1 MSPTRLAPRAPALA
15 VDVSADGIRLPIA
28 RARIA
33 EIARDVL
40 HGEGVRDALLSIAFV
55 SRARIAAMNREHL
68 GHRGATVV
76 ISFGF
81 QRVNREAPVVGDVYI
96 CPEVAR
102 VRARENGV
110 GVREELT
117 RLVVHGVLHVLGH
130 DQPEED
136 GRESSP
142 MWEKQEGIVR
152 RLLAPPRRGRGSRS
166 R

>member
-1 MSPTRLAPRAPALA
+1 MSPSRLAPRAPALA

-33 EIARDVL
+33 EIARGVL

-55 SRARIAAMNREHL
+55 SRTRIAAMNRKHL
-68 GHRGATVV
+68 GHRGATDV

-81 QRVNREAPVVGDVYI
+81 HRVGKESPVVGDVYI

-102 VRARENGV
+102 VRAREHRV

-130 DQPEED
+130 DHPEAD

-152 RLLAPPRRGRGSRS
+152 RLLTPPRRSGKRRA